1 MFPSKL
7 KGEQSWTGR
16 MVKIFLPFFH
26 TIFQFHFSFSLFFQL
41 YLSHLLREIIDI
53 DRDTW
58 NSRELIFKDMCICI
72 YIYRRRKI
80 FIASDEFYSPVGLFH
95 RVANTRRR
103 YALVNFALAKER
115 ATKKSCYKVDCSI
128 NRLYIA

>member
-1 MFPSKL
+1 MDGKN
-7 KGEQSWTGR
+7 GENIS
-16 MVKIFLPFFH
+16 PFFSYN
-26 TIFQFHFSFSLFFQL
+26 FSIPFFLLSFFQL

-58 NSRELIFKDMCICI
+58 NPRELIFKDMCIRIYI

-95 RVANTRRR
+95 RVANTR

>member
-1 MFPSKL
+1 
-7 KGEQSWTGR
+7 

-72 YIYRRRKI
+72 YIYIGGEK
-80 FIASDEFYSPVGLFH
+80 FSSH
-95 RVANTRRR
+95 QTN
-103 YALVNFALAKER
+103 
-115 ATKKSCYKVDCSI
+115 SI
-128 NRLYIA
+128 LL